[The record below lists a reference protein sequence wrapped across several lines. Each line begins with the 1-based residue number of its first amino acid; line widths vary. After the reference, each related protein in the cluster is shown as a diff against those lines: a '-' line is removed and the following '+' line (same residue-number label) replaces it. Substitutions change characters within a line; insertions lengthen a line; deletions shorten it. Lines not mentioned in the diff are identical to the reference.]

1 MGKGSQK
8 DFMPKML
15 NPVSFHGLKY
25 HLLFLVSLILHSSG
39 VRAVE
44 TYLLVQY
51 EPRQHIL
58 RSLHPRKPNDNADS
72 FVVSNKRIRKEAG
85 TLPKEWKKARSPN
98 TSNINTQMWDDIYS
112 GNSYENS

>member
-1 MGKGSQK
+1 MS
-8 DFMPKML
+8 KML
-15 NPVSFHGLKY
+15 IPVSCYGLKY
-25 HLLFLVSLILHSSG
+25 YLMFLVSVMLLATG

-44 TYLLVQY
+44 TYLLIQY

-85 TLPKEWKKARSPN
+85 TLPKKWKKARSPN
-98 TSNINTQMWDDIYS
+98 TSNIDTQLRDDIYS